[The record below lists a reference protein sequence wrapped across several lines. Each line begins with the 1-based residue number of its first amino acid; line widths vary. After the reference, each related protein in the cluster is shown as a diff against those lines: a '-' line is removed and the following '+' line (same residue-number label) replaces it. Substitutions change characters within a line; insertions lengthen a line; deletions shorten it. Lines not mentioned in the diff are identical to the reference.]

1 MILLRLGRSRGAD
14 GAAFVA
20 HATWGMPPSATDGDI
35 PFLNRAIYV
44 LVQFASYHCS
54 EKAACSRSSSKCHC
68 TLTARQI
75 ILQHIRLP
83 LFRDTMLLMET
94 SPIRIDHDNVFAL
107 CCHLWTSQ
115 RGMPLAQY
123 FSTLPHR
130 LLHSF
135 FRDAVHFAHESAFAR
150 RFLHKACRTW
160 HVRGVVACLTAD
172 PLISSL
178 PWLSQQLKLLD
189 QPAQLESLG
198 AVGCLICIATC
209 SCTTTTNATLIST
222 VYDQLMYHITT
233 TLNTLCLGLESTP
246 VKIQLRAARALSML
260 CSISC
265 PSKAEPLRSSVR
277 GHATLLQTL
286 VRIYANTSHTLAFT
300 TCAACSMQ
308 STVVPCFRYEAHL
321 PYGLKSLVF
330 NIANTLGFVLWPSG
344 DSASLDLLHPTM
356 RYIHLLL
363 EVPALDTS
371 LQETMTSLCKLWRT
385 MVACIDH
392 NEMAYALLQ
401 SLEIAHRQ
409 EHSFGMRSLLPLV
422 TALPLL
428 TSSQQNTLTNNLRLT
443 LVELIMAIMAVPCW
457 NTQHLCANALVH
469 LSQCECCVRA
479 LSCDQHTMQISHL
492 LVRGVGL
499 HSLLTVSA
507 ALCRSKSTR
516 HRLLSYPHYTDV
528 LISFLPRLQRHASL
542 VNAGYI
548 LWKLWKAIPP
558 ELTSQSSF
566 KPVAPLFFNLLDETV
581 AWVETED
588 DSRARVTCGAG
599 VLAQVLA
606 ASMTCRCIESTWLHH
621 IVRLCWS
628 HLSRMHREPKQL
640 VQLLRC
646 MNLIFQQGSN
656 EYVCGVPVT
665 SEQIAGL
672 IEIASSYE
680 DLGSSKLH
688 AEVATF
694 ATIVLQHHGN
704 RHVLRTV
711 VGGSKVWATFLP
723 AMFGQPRHNQ
733 YLAGRLAFELCR
745 GHLENSVAFVQN
757 GLLVA
762 ADNVLSDL
770 TSLDGQSS
778 IRIADCLAC
787 VIGRVVLFAE
797 SRQHKKTV
805 VQTCGFRHLID
816 MLIQNQQV
824 ETSSIHHHRTP
835 PWVHLVCSAFRA
847 MNRLVR
853 VFPQTRFDF
862 YPAILCDRLVPWLV
876 PHRQAFAAYCTALR
890 LTFSSTLEPKAA
902 DACHKMVLHQLMQ
915 ALATE
920 TMSEAS
926 RKVAWRLL
934 SALASRVFVEIDS
947 HVMIEIIDHEV
958 HMTPLGIV
966 QALGQCRLSAPLVLL
981 GYVSIE
987 LHTNMTFQ
995 RLHRWI
1001 AIAAFAS
1008 QHVTSTSWQLDLF
1021 INNIC
1026 DTVAAL
1032 LDSSSIADQSSA
1044 AYIVMT
1050 LCSHASSAATA
1061 FASTIPDVLERLT
1074 QGIIYQLKHGHS
1086 AVYASKAAAS
1096 IMAVRET
1103 SDSNDEIDLEA
1114 RLTLLFPLLSEALY
1128 TALSKNRLPLA
1139 LTYLDVTFEILH
1151 IVTAHNLS
1159 STSVYSSIFNQHLV
1173 ASLSIAIL
1181 KQTPLPIPLKSLM
1194 CSSSLTTLYPDI
1206 PPFSDLSQSKL
1217 LQLATSLLR
1226 LLNVYALS
1234 CDIFGPQPIDHSTTT
1249 VITTDQYWNFL
1260 HCLATLLHPR
1270 YASTLL
1276 CASFVQVKIH
1286 HHLVGLLQLL
1296 QSWPQLLSQLLLILT
1311 NLFACYP
1318 PCRVVPLDCV
1328 RDIMQN
1334 SSQTDDS
1341 VVAGH
1346 ALNVLW
1352 HLSRY
1357 EPNRET
1363 LFNDNDVLASIQRHL
1378 DRNSCSVGVEGCFGL
1393 LAVMATTSSRFEA
1406 YVLTPGN
1413 DTQWTNR
1420 FLNTVVGSGG
1430 ATIVSSQF
1438 CKFMRNLAYNV
1449 SYVHVVRDSSLLST
1463 TLVACLEFPCS
1474 KTALYASECLT
1485 KMNLPLPLN
1494 TELFKSLNVHLRY
1507 GLRPPSGQHAK
1518 DTIHTTQGALARRCV
1533 REMLSLTANTLQPR
1547 SILTNYYRP
1556 KQLTHSKDT
1565 FSLLLRVALH
1575 GPQED
1580 QVLALKVARLYF
1592 DSVRCEVEFFTGTHF
1607 VLEMAVACLAFQR
1620 QESLDQVL
1628 GLFESI
1634 TRSRGIQYV
1643 VLDNDVALCSIV
1655 ELLRH
1660 TNADRVWRIVYNLS
1674 CAQKNQGRMLTA
1686 LTEFILAT
1694 TCPCTPDEL
1703 VVARLMCSTL
1713 TQLVTTIE
1721 CLPWL
1726 RSSLHEWLQAM
1737 ALSRDSE
1744 ILRHL
1749 CQVQRNLI
1757 GIGAGSHDVL
1767 AFEHILDDL
1776 LPIYSTCPISES
1788 PLLTSQL
1795 GCTLNELCA
1804 LLLSFYKA
1812 ETNNKF
1818 AGFQLQATESVHTH
1832 RQLRG
1837 IKKNVRLWQHKWV
1850 YCRGEPTES
1859 PHVFIKVLQLWTAA
1873 CAHAYATVAQECLH
1887 AIFTFFAMVT
1897 TDSLSGCFLI
1907 TDPLSIAFI
1916 LRQLARCTTSDIE
1929 LAMTTLKTCASVRMI
1944 ATKFATPSCATS
1956 SQTAAGSDSMLELL
1970 CGVAGHVVRLEMA
1983 AGGPCAAHNPAFST
1997 FLTCLSMLSEN
2008 CMFLR
2013 ADFLTTR
2020 RDTFGLVKLLVYL
2033 LHRGRQSASTL
2044 SHIAA
2049 KIWMRLAAVANFR
2062 QFQKLLQQTACDLC
2076 LTDEDVAH
2084 ALILALYSTLFEFDM
2099 QINVLVRVM
2108 HSVLVRMVTHG
2119 RIDKGTPTFLRDNGL
2134 ENIAVALREFQ
2145 TAYDALPSQDSTTS
2159 HQDFGDIAVVVHW
2172 MKTLSLELSKYCVE
2186 GYDSLYEAFER
2197 SNHNSQLTQG
2207 IDATKH
2213 AVMCFQTSHYV
2224 VHLLLEAVLHAVAD
2238 TSKHADVTLFFRR
2251 VEKIAGWIVLSLQ
2264 NPEMDIGYFTHHIE
2278 ALCSAV
2284 QQLLHIHAASTEG
2297 PAADNNNN
2305 NMGAPLTLVIETL
2318 HLHSWMWAF
2327 GGFRPYIK
2335 VSLGP
2340 KRAAYTG
2347 FHKDLSSTAKCRYP
2361 QLKTQCG
2368 NYIATNP
2375 ANRAFSVM
2383 PDEMTESVD
2392 VQVWMY
2398 IPFSPVDMC
2407 IGQTSLTNLAAGD
2420 HSVEFYPVQRDKM
2433 RFDQLDPYGQVS
2445 FRVCVQSPS
2454 AVSHE
2459 QRHISPT
2466 FPFSTCGSSQL
2477 RYMCFVVW
2485 TVTSLWTTVQF
2496 IFEKCTSKDKL
2507 IGSYD
2512 KQSAYVECNL
2522 MMAQLLASE
2531 GSGSFASMTPLVM
2544 AMLSDPGNRRLC
2556 DMTWRSIL
2564 ATVDLYMPRRL
2575 AYFKSHLHVHEPPA
2589 HASSSTSV
2597 KHKYRLKE
2605 VCNGIAGLDFFVQH
2619 TKTPHDS
2626 IFKHFRPT
2634 ALVQP
2639 QPHRNDVAVI
2649 VDTWRR
2655 RRGLNWQQLVIPHM
2669 SIFSLPQPRLPECNT
2684 APRRLSERLSSA
2696 ITSVQHVLLTSS
2708 HRISSSSP
2716 TSAALVLELSSKS
2729 THFLRKALTDRT
2741 NDAGRPSIQP
2751 LKHIERIRKCRLATY
2766 CDLDPFDARSKLKV
2780 FNARA
2785 MLIPPVLY
2793 TDGPIAEGL
2802 HALAWVLLAV
2812 TVWRLSLARDAVRD
2826 ASQMYHGLI
2835 RQTHPPPLPSRR
2847 RSNTVEVASLLQP
2860 PVSVSATVLRTE
2872 KQLRYYLVIT
2882 QLKGL
2887 GVDLLYIWYP

>member
-1 MILLRLGRSRGAD
+1 
-14 GAAFVA
+14 
-20 HATWGMPPSATDGDI
+20 
-35 PFLNRAIYV
+35 
-44 LVQFASYHCS
+44 
-54 EKAACSRSSSKCHC
+54 
-68 TLTARQI
+68 
-75 ILQHIRLP
+75 
-83 LFRDTMLLMET
+83 
-94 SPIRIDHDNVFAL
+94 
-107 CCHLWTSQ
+107 
-115 RGMPLAQY
+115 
-123 FSTLPHR
+123 
-130 LLHSF
+130 
-135 FRDAVHFAHESAFAR
+135 
-150 RFLHKACRTW
+150 
-160 HVRGVVACLTAD
+160 
-172 PLISSL
+172 
-178 PWLSQQLKLLD
+178 
-189 QPAQLESLG
+189 
-198 AVGCLICIATC
+198 
-209 SCTTTTNATLIST
+209 
-222 VYDQLMYHITT
+222 
-233 TLNTLCLGLESTP
+233 
-246 VKIQLRAARALSML
+246 
-260 CSISC
+260 
-265 PSKAEPLRSSVR
+265 
-277 GHATLLQTL
+277 
-286 VRIYANTSHTLAFT
+286 
-300 TCAACSMQ
+300 
-308 STVVPCFRYEAHL
+308 
-321 PYGLKSLVF
+321 
-330 NIANTLGFVLWPSG
+330 
-344 DSASLDLLHPTM
+344 
-356 RYIHLLL
+356 
-363 EVPALDTS
+363 
-371 LQETMTSLCKLWRT
+371 
-385 MVACIDH
+385 
-392 NEMAYALLQ
+392 
-401 SLEIAHRQ
+401 
-409 EHSFGMRSLLPLV
+409 
-422 TALPLL
+422 
-428 TSSQQNTLTNNLRLT
+428 
-443 LVELIMAIMAVPCW
+443 
-457 NTQHLCANALVH
+457 
-469 LSQCECCVRA
+469 
-479 LSCDQHTMQISHL
+479 
-492 LVRGVGL
+492 
-499 HSLLTVSA
+499 
-507 ALCRSKSTR
+507 
-516 HRLLSYPHYTDV
+516 
-528 LISFLPRLQRHASL
+528 
-542 VNAGYI
+542 
-548 LWKLWKAIPP
+548 
-558 ELTSQSSF
+558 
-566 KPVAPLFFNLLDETV
+566 
-581 AWVETED
+581 
-588 DSRARVTCGAG
+588 
-599 VLAQVLA
+599 
-606 ASMTCRCIESTWLHH
+606 
-621 IVRLCWS
+621 
-628 HLSRMHREPKQL
+628 
-640 VQLLRC
+640 
-646 MNLIFQQGSN
+646 
-656 EYVCGVPVT
+656 
-665 SEQIAGL
+665 
-672 IEIASSYE
+672 
-680 DLGSSKLH
+680 
-688 AEVATF
+688 
-694 ATIVLQHHGN
+694 
-704 RHVLRTV
+704 
-711 VGGSKVWATFLP
+711 
-723 AMFGQPRHNQ
+723 
-733 YLAGRLAFELCR
+733 
-745 GHLENSVAFVQN
+745 
-757 GLLVA
+757 
-762 ADNVLSDL
+762 
-770 TSLDGQSS
+770 
-778 IRIADCLAC
+778 
-787 VIGRVVLFAE
+787 
-797 SRQHKKTV
+797 
-805 VQTCGFRHLID
+805 
-816 MLIQNQQV
+816 
-824 ETSSIHHHRTP
+824 
-835 PWVHLVCSAFRA
+835 
-847 MNRLVR
+847 
-853 VFPQTRFDF
+853 
-862 YPAILCDRLVPWLV
+862 
-876 PHRQAFAAYCTALR
+876 
-890 LTFSSTLEPKAA
+890 
-902 DACHKMVLHQLMQ
+902 
-915 ALATE
+915 
-920 TMSEAS
+920 
-926 RKVAWRLL
+926 
-934 SALASRVFVEIDS
+934 
-947 HVMIEIIDHEV
+947 
-958 HMTPLGIV
+958 
-966 QALGQCRLSAPLVLL
+966 
-981 GYVSIE
+981 
-987 LHTNMTFQ
+987 
-995 RLHRWI
+995 
-1001 AIAAFAS
+1001 
-1008 QHVTSTSWQLDLF
+1008 
-1021 INNIC
+1021 
-1026 DTVAAL
+1026 
-1032 LDSSSIADQSSA
+1032 
-1044 AYIVMT
+1044 
-1050 LCSHASSAATA
+1050 
-1061 FASTIPDVLERLT
+1061 
-1074 QGIIYQLKHGHS
+1074 
-1086 AVYASKAAAS
+1086 
-1096 IMAVRET
+1096 
-1103 SDSNDEIDLEA
+1103 
-1114 RLTLLFPLLSEALY
+1114 
-1128 TALSKNRLPLA
+1128 
-1139 LTYLDVTFEILH
+1139 
-1151 IVTAHNLS
+1151 
-1159 STSVYSSIFNQHLV
+1159 
-1173 ASLSIAIL
+1173 
-1181 KQTPLPIPLKSLM
+1181 
-1194 CSSSLTTLYPDI
+1194 
-1206 PPFSDLSQSKL
+1206 
-1217 LQLATSLLR
+1217 
-1226 LLNVYALS
+1226 
-1234 CDIFGPQPIDHSTTT
+1234 
-1249 VITTDQYWNFL
+1249 
-1260 HCLATLLHPR
+1260 
-1270 YASTLL
+1270 
-1276 CASFVQVKIH
+1276 KIH

-1713 TQLVTTIE
+1713 AQLVTTIE

-1726 RSSLHEWLQAM
+1726 KSSLHEWLQAM

-1776 LPIYSTCPISES
+1776 LPIYSMCPISES

-1812 ETNNKF
+1812 ETNHMF

-1832 RQLRG
+1832 RQPHG
-1837 IKKNVRLWQHKWV
+1837 IKKKVRLWQHKWV

-1859 PHVFIKVLQLWTAA
+1859 PHVFTKVLQVWTDA

-2049 KIWMRLAAVANFR
+2049 KIWMRLAAVANIR
-2062 QFQKLLQQTACDLC
+2062 HVQKLLQQTACDLC

-2159 HQDFGDIAVVVHW
+2159 HQDSGDIAVVVHW

-2669 SIFSLPQPRLPECNT
+2669 SIFSLPQPRLPEC
-2684 APRRLSERLSSA
+2684 
-2696 ITSVQHVLLTSS
+2696 S

-2887 GVDLLYIWYP
+2887 GVDLLYICPYLKASVGVVSVGKLSILACVYGILWVVLAFVSVVTITRSIPGFNDTRRVDKINLTDFPSCLKNYLAMGSIGWELLQLNSIPWQIWLKLGAMVTLDFATLGFDGVELNMFLVLG